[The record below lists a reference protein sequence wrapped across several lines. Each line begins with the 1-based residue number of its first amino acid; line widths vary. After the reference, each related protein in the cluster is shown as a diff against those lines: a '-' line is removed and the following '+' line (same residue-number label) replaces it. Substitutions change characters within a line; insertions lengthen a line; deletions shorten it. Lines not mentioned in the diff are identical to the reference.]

1 MGAVTAS
8 LPITGVP
15 LPLVSFGGTSLVLS
29 LAAMGVLTNIAY
41 QGQRVV
47 LTRRPARTR
56 GRRAR

>member
-1 MGAVTAS
+1 
-8 LPITGVP
+8 

-47 LTRRPARTR
+47 VARTQPAR
-56 GRRAR
+56 RRRVR